1 MADWN
6 RQDEAL
12 YRELE
17 HRAQE
22 QARALYAQRKPDP
35 PPPTPSPSQEPSVS
49 QQEPS
54 SGQNEEKV
62 ALAPPPSAENR
73 AEASSPPAQQNAGPS
88 SHPRPRPHPRT
99 MGYSGATGRPLLFS
113 RASSVQGTTP
123 QGGTRRGLDKETLLL
138 GLLLY
143 IMIREKA
150 DKELIFA
157 LVYILCF

>member
-17 HRAQE
+17 RRAQE
-22 QARALYAQRKPDP
+22 QARALYAQRKPDL
-35 PPPTPSPSQEPSVS
+35 PPPTPTPSQESSAS

-54 SGQNEEKV
+54 PGQNEEKI
-62 ALAPPPSAENR
+62 ALAPPPPAENR
-73 AEASSPPAQQNAGPS
+73 AEASPPPAQQNSGPS
-88 SHPRPRPHPRT
+88 SHPRPRPHPGT
-99 MGYSGATGRPLLFS
+99 TGYSGAAGRPLLFS
-113 RASSVQGTTP
+113 RSSSSQGTSP
-123 QGGTRRGLDKETLLL
+123 QGARRGLDKETLLL

-143 IMIREKA
+143 IMVREKA

>member
-22 QARALYAQRKPDP
+22 QARTLYAQRKPDP
-35 PPPTPSPSQEPSVS
+35 PQPAPAPSQEPSTS

-54 SGQNEEKV
+54 PGQSEEKV
-62 ALAPPPSAENR
+62 ALAPPPPAENR
-73 AEASSPPAQQNAGPS
+73 AEASPPPAQQNPGPS
-88 SHPRPRPHPRT
+88 SHPRPRPHPGTTGRPGT
-99 MGYSGATGRPLLFS
+99 AGRPLLFS
-113 RASSVQGTTP
+113 RASSSQGAAP
-123 QGGTRRGLDKETLLL
+123 QGARRGLDKETLLL